1 MSPTLTVAIVGRPN
15 VGKSTLFNRLAGRR
29 QALVDPT
36 PGVTRDR
43 IQGAGRI
50 GPIEFRTIDT
60 AGLAEGPE
68 DSLEGRLRQQT
79 EAALAEADLALMLID
94 AKAGLTAL
102 DRHFASWLRRQG
114 RPVVLVA
121 NKCEGLAAAS
131 FASEAWALG
140 LGAPVPISAQNGEG
154 LADLAAAIAAVA
166 QTVVGE
172 AVVGEPVTGE
182 AAAREAAVEEAVAG
196 EPAAGEAA
204 AAAEA
209 GAEATAEP
217 PLRLVVAGR
226 PNVGKSSLI
235 NRLLADERLLTGPE
249 PGLTRDAI
257 AVGWQWRGRAIE
269 LVDTAGLRR
278 RARID
283 RGGLEELSS
292 RAALAA
298 LRRAEVVLLLVD
310 GTAPLEKQDLAIANR
325 ALEAGRALVV
335 AANKWDLVAEPDAAL
350 ARLRDRI
357 EARLPQIKGVA
368 CLPISVLTGRN
379 VARLLPAVVQAHE
392 RWSRRV
398 PTAALNR
405 WLEDA
410 LAAHAPPLA
419 KGRRIKIR
427 YATQASTRPPT
438 VVLFVSQADALP
450 ESYLRYLAN
459 SLRETFDL
467 AGVPLRLRPRSGDNP
482 YV

>member
-1 MSPTLTVAIVGRPN
+1 MPLSVAIVGRPN
-15 VGKSTLFNRLAGRR
+15 VGKSTLFNRLVGRR

-43 IQGAGRI
+43 IQGGARI
-50 GPIEFRTIDT
+50 GPIEFRAIDT

-68 DSLEGRLRQQT
+68 GSLEERLRQQT
-79 EAALAEADLALMLID
+79 GAALAEADLALMLID
-94 AKAGLTAL
+94 AKAGLTTL

-114 RPVVLVA
+114 KPVVLVA

-154 LADLAAAIAAVA
+154 LADLAAAI
-166 QTVVGE
+166 
-172 AVVGEPVTGE
+172 E
-182 AAAREAAVEEAVAG
+182 AAAGTAAGGDEAA
-196 EPAAGEAA
+196 PAETP
-204 AAAEA
+204 ES
-209 GAEATAEP
+209 T
-217 PLRLVVAGR
+217 LRLVVAGR

-235 NRLLADERLLTGPE
+235 NRLLEDERLLTGPE
-249 PGLTRDAI
+249 PGLTRDAVAI
-257 AVGWQWRGRAIE
+257 VWEWQGRRIE

-278 RARID
+278 RARIEQ
-283 RGGLEELSS
+283 GGLEQLSS

-298 LRRAEVVLLLVD
+298 LRRADVVLLLVD
-310 GTAPLEKQDLAIANR
+310 GSAPLEKQDLAIANR
-325 ALEAGRALVV
+325 AIEAGRALIV
-335 AANKWDLVAEPDAAL
+335 AANKWDLVSEPQAAL
-350 ARLRDRI
+350 ARLRERV
-357 EARLPQIKGVA
+357 EARLPQIKGVT
-368 CLPISVLTGRN
+368 CLPISVLTGKGLN
-379 VARLLPAVVQAHE
+379 RLLPAVVETHV

-410 LAAHAPPLA
+410 LAAHPPPMA

-427 YATQASTRPPT
+427 YATQVSARPPT
-438 VVLFVSQADALP
+438 FVLFVSQAGALAD
-450 ESYLRYLAN
+450 SYLRYLTN
-459 SLRETFDL
+459 GLRETFDL
-467 AGVPLRLRPRSGDNP
+467 AGVPLRLLPRTGDNP